1 MSFVCTLNKNPIKD
15 IISRLEGDTRFRN
28 PVHHVQTRDYQT
40 KEKGIIP
47 SSPLNGGPPRTSRV
61 SPPPSLDK
69 KNWVTKRNV
78 KMGRYL
84 HVERKKIEQ
93 RPWGIVKSVRKRKR
107 KKVGDPSVHHDN
119 ACRGRQK

>member
-1 MSFVCTLNKNPIKD
+1 MSLVCTLNKNPIKD

-69 KNWVTKRNV
+69 KNWVTKKNV

-84 HVERKKIEQ
+84 HVERKKNRTKAMGYRQECKKKKKKKG
-93 RPWGIVKSVRKRKR
+93 RRSVCA
-107 KKVGDPSVHHDN
+107 S
-119 ACRGRQK
+119 